1 MSAPKHWMLG
11 KLDGIW
17 APRPSS
23 GPHKLRE
30 CLPLVIILRNRL
42 KYALTKAEVTA
53 ICMNK
58 LVKVD
63 NKIRVDPDFPAGFMD
78 VIDLPK
84 AGDAYRLLFDTKGR
98 FVLHRIN
105 AEEKK
110 YKLAKVTRQEYT
122 KKAIPYVATNDGR
135 TIRYP
140 DPMIKVNDTV
150 KIDLET
156 GKIVDFVKLET
167 GNLVMITG
175 GRNAG
180 RVGIL
185 HHIER
190 HEGSFNIVHIKDSAG
205 HAFATRLGNVFV
217 IGNESRPWVSLP
229 KGKGIKLNILEE
241 RTIRENKAKN

>member
-1 MSAPKHWMLG
+1 MLG

-78 VIDLPK
+78 VVELPK
-84 AGDAYRLLFDTKGR
+84 AGDQYRLLYDTKGR
-98 FVLHRIN
+98 FVLHRIS

-110 YKLAKVTRQEYT
+110 YKLVKVTRQEYT
-122 KKAIPYVATNDGR
+122 KKAIPYVATSDGR

-140 DPMIKVNDTV
+140 DPLIKVNDTV

-156 GKIVDFVKLET
+156 GKIVDFVKLEI

-190 HEGSFNIVHIKDSAG
+190 HEGSFNIAHIKDSAG
-205 HAFATRLGNVFV
+205 QAFATRLNNVFV

-241 RTIRENKAKN
+241 RTIRENKSKN